1 MKPDADW
8 RKEAKAR
15 AGAKFDLKVFHDVL
29 RRGSMPPVVLE
40 RTVTEMFA
48 G

>member
-8 RKEAKAR
+8 REEAKAR

-29 RRGSMPPVVLE
+29 RRGSMPLVVVE
-40 RTVTEMFA
+40 RTATEMFP